1 MSKKSKKHRKNQRK
15 HNRILSPEQRFDLLN
30 EAKDGIFSVIT
41 FNKYRWGYENWVKMT
56 TAITLSDY
64 HTIRTIVSG
73 FRDTQSKRTVLELLD
88 DIERLR

>member
-1 MSKKSKKHRKNQRK
+1 MSKKSKKHRK

-56 TAITLSDY
+56 TAITMGDY
-64 HTIRTIVSG
+64 NTIRTIVSD

-88 DIERLR
+88 DIERFR

>member
-1 MSKKSKKHRKNQRK
+1 MSKKSKKHRK
-15 HNRILSPEQRFDLLN
+15 HNRIISTEQRYDLLN

-56 TAITLSDY
+56 TAITMSDY
-64 HTIRTIVSG
+64 KTIRNIVSG

>member
-1 MSKKSKKHRKNQRK
+1 MSKKKKNRK
-15 HNRILSPEQRFDLLN
+15 HNRILSPEQRYDLLN
-30 EAKDGIFSVIT
+30 EAKDGIFNVIT

-56 TAITLSDY
+56 TAITMGDY
-64 HTIRTIVSG
+64 NSIRSIVSG